1 MRWLS
6 IYALIL
12 GISGDIMHMQQ
23 QQTYAV
29 TLLGM
34 RKYLRQELLTQ
45 RTSKTHIEG
54 RTQAEVQGMYTKAS
68 FLKAI

>member
-1 MRWLS
+1 
-6 IYALIL
+6 
-12 GISGDIMHMQQ
+12 MHMQQ